1 MMQRG
6 FVNLYDRLM
15 IDILMKKVYYGKN
28 LERPPRVVY
37 WRCYD
42 YVSGRLDAEFSSVN
56 EWYYTEE
63 YGCGVGVCPR

>member
-6 FVNLYDRLM
+6 VVNLYDRLM

-56 EWYYTEE
+56 E
-63 YGCGVGVCPR
+63 